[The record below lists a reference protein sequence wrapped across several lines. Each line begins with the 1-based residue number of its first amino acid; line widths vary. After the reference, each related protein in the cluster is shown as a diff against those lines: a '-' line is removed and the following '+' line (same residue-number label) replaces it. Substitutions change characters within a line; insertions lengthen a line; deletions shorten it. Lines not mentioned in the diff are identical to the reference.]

1 MLPYYVIVPLEGAT
15 GGVQF
20 REIATEES
28 RAHYASIAQP
38 HDSAA
43 GKEVDPPACVAQGAA
58 STFYAAA
65 MQLIDDRDPS
75 VLAAVSA
82 AWNKKKVRQLPPKP
96 AAHALAKPWL
106 MFGLATGARGT

>member
-1 MLPYYVIVPLEGAT
+1 MIVPLEGAA

-82 AWNKKKVRQLPPKP
+82 AWNKKKVRQLPTKP
-96 AAHALAKPWL
+96 AACAS
-106 MFGLATGARGT
+106 